1 MSFRTVVAVSG
12 GPQTRLGRLVL
23 AGEVVDAEPI
33 MPSTLRVMDD
43 YVLSIVLDGAGGY
56 RDAEGREEQLGPGA
70 HTIVPPGVPHWYGT
84 APGERWTE
92 LFVVFTGPLFD
103 SVAPLAG
110 LDVAGPRHPRPV
122 PSIEALR
129 SVLRTPP
136 PSRRAAE
143 HQLFALADWLLDAQ
157 DGDRRWDPGA
167 AGAGGD
173 GGPADG
179 AAGPPGREL
188 SAEVAHGVDRLGDD
202 LTAALD
208 LRAVAAE
215 TGLTYDT
222 FRRRF
227 TAEVGRS
234 PSAFRTARRLQTA
247 ATLLRLTGMT
257 HREIART
264 LGFADEFH
272 FSRRFRAHFG
282 VAPRDYRS
290 P

>member
-1 MSFRTVVAVSG
+1 MSIRTVVAVSD
-12 GPQTRLGRLVL
+12 GPVTRLGRLVL
-23 AGEVVDAEPI
+23 AGEVIDDEPI
-33 MPSTLRVMDD
+33 MPSTLRVMDA
-43 YVLSIVLDGAGGY
+43 YVLSIVLAGEGGY
-56 RDAEGREEQLGPGA
+56 RDAGGREERLVPGA

-84 APGERWTE
+84 APGECWTE

-103 SVAPLAG
+103 SVAELAG
-110 LDVAGPRHPRPV
+110 LTVAGPRYPRPV

-143 HQLFALADWLLDAQ
+143 HQLLALVDWLLDAQ
-157 DGDRRWDPGA
+157 DA
-167 AGAGGD
+167 E
-173 GGPADG
+173 PADAG
-179 AAGPPGREL
+179 EAGPGRDL
-188 SAEVAHGVDRLGDD
+188 SAEVAHAVSRLGDD
-202 LTAALD
+202 LTAGVD
-208 LRAVAAE
+208 LRTVAAE

-247 ATLLRLTGMT
+247 ATLLRLTDMT

-272 FSRRFRAHFG
+272 LSRRFRTHFG
-282 VAPRDYRS
+282 VPPRDYRS
-290 P
+290 S